1 VCVKEMENELLYI
14 GKSFIVLVFVI
25 FAINYLLKLL
35 DRFVNKNGKYITMI
49 ERIPLNRTS
58 SLCVVKIADSYFLM
72 SCTDTKNEILKE
84 LTIDELKEEKTILDS
99 KQHKRVQPSKSV
111 AFEDTDESIVISR
124 RGMRK

>member
-1 VCVKEMENELLYI
+1 MENEMLYI
-14 GKSFIVLVFVI
+14 GKSFIVLIFVI
-25 FAINYLLKLL
+25 FSINFLLKLL

-58 SLCVVKIADSYFLM
+58 SLCVVKVSESYFLM

-84 LTIDELKEEKTILDS
+84 LNIEDIKEEKAVLDLS
-99 KQHKRVQPSKSV
+99 QHKKFRPTKST
-111 AFEDTDESIVISR
+111 AYEEFDENIRISR

>member
-1 VCVKEMENELLYI
+1 MENELLYI
-14 GKSFIVLVFVI
+14 GKSFIVLIFVI

-58 SLCVVKIADSYFLM
+58 SLCVVKVSDSYFLM

-84 LTIDELKEEKTILDS
+84 LTIEEIKEEKAVLDP
-99 KQHKRVQPSKSV
+99 KQHKKLRSNSPVV
-111 AFEDTDESIVISR
+111 FEDIDDSIVISR

>member
-1 VCVKEMENELLYI
+1 MENEILYI
-14 GKSFIVLVFVI
+14 GKSFIVLIFVI

-58 SLCVVKIADSYFLM
+58 SLCVVKVADSYFLM
-72 SCTDTKNEILKE
+72 SCTDSKNEILKE
-84 LTIDELKEEKTILDS
+84 LNIEEIKEEKAVLDPM
-99 KQHKRVQPSKSV
+99 QHKKFGPKSQV
-111 AFEDTDESIVISR
+111 VFEEVDENVIISR

>member
-1 VCVKEMENELLYI
+1 MENEILYI
-14 GKSFIVLVFVI
+14 GKSFIVLIFVI

-58 SLCVVKIADSYFLM
+58 SLCVVKVADSYFLM
-72 SCTDTKNEILKE
+72 SCTDSKNEILKE
-84 LTIDELKEEKTILDS
+84 LNIDEIKEEKAVLDLM
-99 KQHKRVQPSKSV
+99 QHKKFGPKSQV
-111 AFEDTDESIVISR
+111 VFEEVDENVIISR

>member
-1 VCVKEMENELLYI
+1 MENELVYI
-14 GKSFIVLVFVI
+14 GKSFIVLIFVI

-58 SLCVVKIADSYFLM
+58 SLCVVKVSDSYFLM

-84 LTIDELKEEKTILDS
+84 LTIEEIKEEKTVLDP
-99 KQHKRVQPSKSV
+99 KLHKKLRPNSPI
-111 AFEDTDESIVISR
+111 AFEDMDESIVISR

>member
-1 VCVKEMENELLYI
+1 MENEILYI
-14 GKSFIVLVFVI
+14 GKSFIVLIFVI

-58 SLCVVKIADSYFLM
+58 SLCVVKVADSYFLM
-72 SCTDTKNEILKE
+72 SCTDSKNEILKE
-84 LTIDELKEEKTILDS
+84 LNIEEIKEEKAVLDP
-99 KQHKRVQPSKSV
+99 KQHKKIGPKSQV
-111 AFEDTDESIVISR
+111 VFEEVDENVIISR

>member
-1 VCVKEMENELLYI
+1 MENELLYI

-58 SLCVVKIADSYFLM
+58 SLCVIKVSESYFLM
-72 SCTDTKNEILKE
+72 SCTDSKNEILKE
-84 LTIDELKEEKTILDS
+84 LSIEDIEERTVLDIS
-99 KQHKRVQPSKSV
+99 QHKKFRPASPVV
-111 AFEDTDESIVISR
+111 LDEVDESSRISR

>member
-1 VCVKEMENELLYI
+1 MENELLYI

-58 SLCVVKIADSYFLM
+58 SLCVVKVADSYFLM

-84 LTIDELKEEKTILDS
+84 LSIEDIKEEKAILDIA
-99 KQHKRVQPSKSV
+99 QHKKFRPDSSV
-111 AFEDTDESIVISR
+111 VLNENDGNVIISR

>member
-1 VCVKEMENELLYI
+1 MENELVYI
-14 GKSFIVLVFVI
+14 GKSFIVLIFVI

-58 SLCVVKIADSYFLM
+58 SLCVVKVSDSYFLM

-84 LTIDELKEEKTILDS
+84 LTIEEIKEEKAVLDPK
-99 KQHKRVQPSKSV
+99 KQKKLRPNSPVVFK
-111 AFEDTDESIVISR
+111 DMDESIVISR

>member
-1 VCVKEMENELLYI
+1 MENELVYI
-14 GKSFIVLVFVI
+14 GKSFIVLIFVV

-58 SLCVVKIADSYFLM
+58 SLCVVKVSGSYFLM

-84 LTIDELKEEKTILDS
+84 LTIEEIKEEKAVLDPK
-99 KQHKRVQPSKSV
+99 KQKKLRPNSPI
-111 AFEDTDESIVISR
+111 AFEDMDESIVISR